1 MSKKDSA
8 RKEIYNY
15 GCSMLHFKRT
25 IQALAKLLACWCK
38 FENAPNSYGE
48 ILWDMN
54 VIVLK

>member
-15 GCSMLHFKRT
+15 GCSMQHFKRT

-38 FENAPNSYGE
+38 FENASNSYGE
-48 ILWDMN
+48 IL
-54 VIVLK
+54 